1 LAALSLYLI
10 EGASGMPV
18 FSPTG
23 PGGVAQLIGPTGGYL
38 IAYPFVAALVG
49 YIFQRG
55 KQTFARAAFA
65 SILGEI
71 LLFTCGISWLYTMTH
86 SLAQAISF
94 GLYWFIFAEIIK
106 VMFAA
111 GAVKGWLRL
120 FPRA

>member
-1 LAALSLYLI
+1 
-10 EGASGMPV
+10 
-18 FSPTG
+18 
-23 PGGVAQLIGPTGGYL
+23 
-38 IAYPFVAALVG
+38 
-49 YIFQRG
+49 
-55 KQTFARAAFA
+55 
-65 SILGEI
+65 
-71 LLFTCGISWLYTMTH
+71 MTH